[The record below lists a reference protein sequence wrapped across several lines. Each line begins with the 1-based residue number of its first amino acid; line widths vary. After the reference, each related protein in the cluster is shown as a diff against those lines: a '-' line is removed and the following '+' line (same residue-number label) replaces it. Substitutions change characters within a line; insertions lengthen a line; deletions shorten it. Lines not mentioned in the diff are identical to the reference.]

1 MTNQTN
7 KDSSVILKDVHCP
20 YCNTD
25 HALLLSRVTAKRIAL
40 QVPAFGLRVILSMLY
55 LPIIYIFIHG
65 YKLIEAGKE
74 TDSITYG
81 FCPNCGNGY
90 SMAPPEMVK
99 EETKAPKLYKVQEG
113 KAVMGLCRGIS
124 EYTDIP
130 LLWVRILTVLYGF
143 TVIGAVLYFLIGAC
157 IPFREDAANGTADK
171 RLYRSY
177 RGRDIMGLCK
187 GFSNYTGIPVMWV
200 RIFTVLFGLT
210 VLGTILYFIVAAF
223 VPVQE
228 HVEQGIQKKKLY
240 KIRKGKVLLGLCT
253 GFAEYSGMQLWL
265 VRLLVCLIPAL
276 LLVLYFLMIR
286 IIILPALPLGLYCI
300 LGAIVPT
307 KEDEDA
313 EK

>member
-1 MTNQTN
+1 
-7 KDSSVILKDVHCP
+7 
-20 YCNTD
+20 
-25 HALLLSRVTAKRIAL
+25 
-40 QVPAFGLRVILSMLY
+40 
-55 LPIIYIFIHG
+55 
-65 YKLIEAGKE
+65 
-74 TDSITYG
+74 
-81 FCPNCGNGY
+81 
-90 SMAPPEMVK
+90 
-99 EETKAPKLYKVQEG
+99 
-113 KAVMGLCRGIS
+113 
-124 EYTDIP
+124 
-130 LLWVRILTVLYGF
+130 
-143 TVIGAVLYFLIGAC
+143 
-157 IPFREDAANGTADK
+157 
-171 RLYRSY
+171 
-177 RGRDIMGLCK
+177 
-187 GFSNYTGIPVMWV
+187 MWV